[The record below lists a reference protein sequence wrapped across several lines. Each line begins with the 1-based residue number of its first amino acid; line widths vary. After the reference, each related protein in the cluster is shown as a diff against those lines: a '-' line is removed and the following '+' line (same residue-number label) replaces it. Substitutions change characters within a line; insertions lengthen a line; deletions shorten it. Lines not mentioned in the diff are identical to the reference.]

1 MRPPDPETPM
11 TARSPRPSPP
21 TTRSFAIGVV
31 ALCAFAGLV
40 TGCGD
45 KKKDKPASQTAA
57 KVNKEEITVHQI
69 NLLLAQQRALAPDQ
83 AASAAGQALERL
95 IDQEL
100 SVQKATDQK
109 LDRDP
114 RVMQQ
119 IEATRRE
126 IISRAYLEK
135 IGEGAPKP
143 TPSEINAY
151 FEAHPA
157 LFASRR
163 IYNLQELDI
172 EAAPAQID
180 SLKAAL
186 EAAKSFSVFVDYLKA
201 NNIKFQGSEG
211 VRAAEQLPMTSVEQF
226 ATLKDGQAVFAAR
239 PNGARVIHLVSSR
252 SQPVNA
258 QAAIPAIEQYLL
270 NERKRK
276 LIADDLR
283 ALRGAAKVEYVGE
296 FSAHKPAPLPAS
308 PPDAPPLT
316 SIAPPPASGVDAAPQ
331 VEAAPRDTAPASMPS
346 GSTLDKGLKGMK

>member
-1 MRPPDPETPM
+1 MTFRSLRPHFP
-11 TARSPRPSPP
+11 SSRPLL
-21 TTRSFAIGVV
+21 AAALALAV
-31 ALCAFAGLV
+31 AALF

-69 NLLLAQQRALAPDQ
+69 NLMLGQQRGLAPDQ
-83 AASAAGQALERL
+83 AASASSQVLERL
-95 IDQEL
+95 IEQEL
-100 SVQKATDQK
+100 TLQKATDQK

-119 IEATRRE
+119 VEATRRE

-151 FEAHPA
+151 YEAHPA

-163 IYNLQELDI
+163 IYTLQELDI
-172 EAAPAQID
+172 QAAPAQLET
-180 SLKAAL
+180 LKKEL
-186 EAAKSFSVFVDYLKA
+186 SAAKSFAAFVDYLKA
-201 NNIKFQGSEG
+201 NGIKFQGSEG
-211 VRAAEQLPMTSVEQF
+211 VRAAEQLPLASVDQF
-226 ATLKDGQAVFAAR
+226 AALKDGQAVFAAK
-239 PNGARVIHLVSSR
+239 PDGARVVHLVSSR
-252 SQPVNA
+252 SQPVST

-283 ALRGAAKVEYVGE
+283 ALRSAAQVEYVGD
-296 FSAHKPAPLPAS
+296 FAANKPAALPA

-316 SIAPPPASGVDAAPQ
+316 SIAPPPASSVQAAPQ
-331 VEAAPRDTAPASMPS
+331 IEVAPRLAAPASMPS
-346 GSTLDKGLKGMK
+346 DSTLDKGLKGLK